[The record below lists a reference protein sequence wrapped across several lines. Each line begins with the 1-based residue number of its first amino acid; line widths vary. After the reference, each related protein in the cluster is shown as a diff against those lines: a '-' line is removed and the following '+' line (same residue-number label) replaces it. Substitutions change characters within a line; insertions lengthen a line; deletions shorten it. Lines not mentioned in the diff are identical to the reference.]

1 MGPGH
6 WLALAWLLGG
16 MGLGAFIVYAVVAAW
31 ARDWKTCEAYLVTL
45 ASLLAVGWVA
55 IAFNT

>member
-16 MGLGAFIVYAVVAAW
+16 VGLGAFIVYAVVAAW
-31 ARDWKTCEAYLVTL
+31 ARDWKVFWAAVT
-45 ASLLAVGWVA
+45 VVA
-55 IAFNT
+55 TIVVTSFVALHFNT

>member
-16 MGLGAFIVYAVVAAW
+16 VGLGAFIVYAVVAAW
-31 ARDWKTCEAYLVTL
+31 ARDWIVFWAMVT
-45 ASLLAVGWVA
+45 VVA
-55 IAFNT
+55 TIVVTGFVALHFNT

>member
-16 MGLGAFIVYAVVAAW
+16 VGLGAFIVYAVVAAW
-31 ARDWKTCEAYLVTL
+31 ARDWKAFWAYTIMV
-45 ASLLAVGWVA
+45 ASVVAVGAVA
-55 IAFNT
+55 LHFNT